1 MPHEPDRLPAEFE
14 RLERPSPIYAPRQVV
29 TYWCPREH
37 VVSVPFA
44 MEADVPEAWE
54 CRCGQMASRLS
65 DEEAVAHEQG

>member
-65 DEEAVAHEQG
+65 AEEAVAHEQG